1 MRIYTINTN
10 NYIEDLH
17 PPDWVEVITDVE
29 DLGNPVRSSRKDKIL
44 CPFVDE
50 DSVYV
55 DASRVHLLNSK
66 FLDLCEEILSKDV
79 FFVMQ
84 HPHKHSYL
92 EECAEYVQRGW
103 VDEDT
108 LYQYTCEI
116 KNSGFDFTKHF
127 SPLCT
132 ILWRKS
138 GMGDF
143 NEMWWKWYQR
153 GGVRDQL
160 SFSIALQMSNQKFEP
175 HYSRDVINKFSDASP
190 KGIWW
195 DVRQGDYK
203 FAVGKTQG
211 ENPTNFVKKLSKLTG
226 LSMFRYRTGYDRNG
240 NLIFGDS

>member
-10 NYIEDLH
+10 NYIKDLQV
-17 PPDWVEVITDVE
+17 PDWVEVITDTE

-55 DASRVHLLNSK
+55 DASKVHLLDSK

-84 HPHKHSYL
+84 HVHKHSYL

-116 KNSGFDFTKHF
+116 KNAGYDFTKHF

-143 NEMWWKWYQR
+143 NEMWWKWYWR

-160 SFSIALQMSNQKFEP
+160 SFATALQMSNQKFEFD
-175 HYSRDVINKFSDASP
+175 YSRDVINRFSDASP
-190 KGIWW
+190 DGIWW
-195 DVRQGDYK
+195 NNKCGAYQYSDPKDP
-203 FAVGKTQG
+203 G
-211 ENPTNFVKKLSKLTG
+211 EFVNTLCELTG
-226 LSMFRYRTGYDRNG
+226 LSKFRYRTRLSGKGDL
-240 NLIFGDS
+240 LIGKT